1 MSVAR
6 FSPLAGVMES
16 TDDLLAFVNK
26 VDREWHD
33 MPRDF
38 EREAMTRFWTLLTLP
53 ARLLRPERL
62 LELGRQCVSSRNI
75 RLTGDAIR
83 EIFFKD
89 QQYTEVDGIFFH
101 VGSVLGQL
109 EGGASYVIEVER
121 KLSDQHGDYYRA
133 LLRVRKVSKILQKAF
148 GGDFYPVLIF
158 DDQDEKLSYPT
169 HEDETAVI
177 SMGRLRALTEGL
189 PVLHPDEIPGRAS
202 DRVLVKL
209 DLLWLMAQQDPESP
223 HHVPAT
229 PKQLAILAQQRR
241 LTLRLPVSGHQNI
254 DGMGADLRRWLNRVE
269 EDDTHL
275 LEKRLPLYL
284 GELEV
289 AGAIQREGNGYQL
302 SRSGSDYVLGY
313 SRFLDEGRT
322 V

>member
-1 MSVAR
+1 MSISR
-6 FSPLAGVMES
+6 FERLGGVVES

-38 EREAMTRFWTLLTLP
+38 EREAMTRLWTLLALP
-53 ARLLRPERL
+53 ARLLRPGRL
-62 LELGRQCVSSRNI
+62 PELGRQCISARNV

-89 QQYTEVDGIFFH
+89 QQYTEVDGIFFR

-109 EGGASYVIEVER
+109 EGGPSYVIEVER

-148 GGDFYPVLIF
+148 GGDFYPVLIY
-158 DDQDEKLSYPT
+158 DDQDAKLSYPT

-177 SMGRLRALTEGL
+177 SMGKLRALTEGIL
-189 PVLHPDEIPGRAS
+189 VLHPDEIPGRAS
-202 DRVLVKL
+202 DKALVKL
-209 DLLWLMAQQDPESP
+209 DLLWLMAHQDPESP

-229 PKQLAILAQQRR
+229 PKQLAVLAQQRR
-241 LTLRLPVSGHQNI
+241 LSLRLPVSGHQTI
-254 DGMGADLRRWLNRVE
+254 DGMGSELQRWLNRVE

-322 V
+322 A